1 MPDEV
6 LVDTVDDSVL
16 VITIN
21 RPQVRNAVDEAV
33 AVGIAEA
40 LSRLD
45 SDDTLSVGIITG
57 AEGSGR
63 PRRHFGLR
71 RETAAEVDGVLS
83 RTLLLGYPVAR
94 VSGVLS

>member
-33 AVGIAEA
+33 
-40 LSRLD
+40 S
-45 SDDTLSVGIITG
+45 
-57 AEGSGR
+57 
-63 PRRHFGLR
+63 
-71 RETAAEVDGVLS
+71 
-83 RTLLLGYPVAR
+83 
-94 VSGVLS
+94 